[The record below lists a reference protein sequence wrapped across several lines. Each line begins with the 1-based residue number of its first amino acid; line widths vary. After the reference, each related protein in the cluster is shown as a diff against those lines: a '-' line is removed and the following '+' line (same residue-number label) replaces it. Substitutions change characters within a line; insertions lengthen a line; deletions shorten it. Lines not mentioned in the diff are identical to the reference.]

1 MLYRRNGFPEEDELV
16 LCTVTQVFPHSV
28 FCNLDEFDRTAVI
41 HISEI
46 APGRI
51 RNIRD
56 YVKEGKKVICKVLR
70 INQQRGH
77 IDLSLRRANEGQKR
91 IKRNEI
97 KQEILAEKIIEF
109 IAKKNKQ
116 DFKALYNQVTDKVF
130 EKYMTLYSCFEEV
143 INPGINLIDLG
154 IDKKI
159 ADEITEVIKLRIK
172 PQEVEI
178 KGKFNIT
185 IRSGDGIESIKEALK
200 IAQDTSENIN
210 INYESAG
217 KYGIIIK
224 AQDYPEAESILKE
237 MQEKVS
243 EYIESKKGEAEFIR
257 KK

>member
-1 MLYRRNGFPEEDELV
+1 MLYRRNGLPEEDELV

-70 INQQRGH
+70 INPQRGH

-109 IAKKNKQ
+109 IARKQKKDLKE
-116 DFKALYNQVTDKVF
+116 LYNLVTDKVF
-130 EKYMTLYSCFEEV
+130 EKYMTLYSCFEDV
-143 INPGINLIDLG
+143 INQGLDLETLG
-154 IDKKI
+154 IDPKL

-172 PQEVEI
+172 PPEVEI
-178 KGKFNIT
+178 KGKFHMSIKT
-185 IRSGDGIESIKEALK
+185 GDGINTIKEALK
-200 IAQDTSENIN
+200 IAQNSNSNAE

-217 KYGIIIK
+217 KYGVLIK
-224 AQDYPEAESILKE
+224 APDYHEAEAILKE
-237 MQEKVS
+237 LTETVI
-243 EYIESKKGEAEFIR
+243 EYMGSKKGEAEFIR